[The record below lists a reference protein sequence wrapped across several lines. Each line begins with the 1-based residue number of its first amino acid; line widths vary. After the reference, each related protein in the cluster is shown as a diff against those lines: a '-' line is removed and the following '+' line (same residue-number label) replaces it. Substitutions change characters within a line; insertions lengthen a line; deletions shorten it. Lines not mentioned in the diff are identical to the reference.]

1 MSSVVIPERQALNRD
16 AISSA
21 VITDPVRAIV
31 EAILTPVR
39 ALHAHAK
46 VVTREAIG
54 GPQPTL
60 RNKADLEGP
69 GF

>member
-1 MSSVVIPERQALNRD
+1 MSSTIIPERQSFNRD

-21 VITDPVRAIV
+21 TISDPVRAIV

-39 ALHAHAK
+39 ALQAHAK

-60 RNKADLEGP
+60 RSKADLEGP